1 MDLDYNAF
9 NILIL
14 FGAIQGIILCFFLR
28 QKRSINPLAV
38 DFFLLFLFS
47 LSFFNLIYAFLDMD
61 LFKYHRPLHMFP
73 FPYKWLIGAGFYFFI
88 KNQFPV
94 TENKSP
100 YHKKEWYLLAP
111 AFVYL
116 ILRTYWFSIAVQEDS
131 FRITAVVVS
140 SGFFRIHEFFFLFF
154 TFFMGVASLL
164 ILKKNEHKIHSKSL
178 SVLKWLKKFTWV
190 FISIS
195 CIDILLYTIDLIIN
209 SGIESFG
216 FYYATLLINAAFI
229 YWIGFMGFTKSKL
242 FFNTFKFNQD
252 LSDAPLSDIS
262 EKLNQAIQVEKV
274 YLNPSLTL
282 SELSVKFK
290 MTPKEL
296 SKHIND
302 VLGMNFSEYINLHRV
317 EEVKTLMSSKDALK
331 YTLVT
336 LAEKAGFSSKSSFNE
351 SFKKVTGDTPSAYKK
366 KIGSS

>member
-1 MDLDYNAF
+1 MDLQYNAF

-28 QKRSINPLAV
+28 QKRSVNPLAV

-47 LSFFNLIYAFLDMD
+47 LSFFNLIYAFLDMN

-88 KNQFPV
+88 KNQFPT
-94 TENKSP
+94 TESKSP
-100 YHKKEWYLLAP
+100 HHQKEWYLLAP

-116 ILRTYWFSIAVQEDS
+116 LLRTYWFSIAVQENS
-131 FRITAVVVS
+131 YRITDVVVY

-154 TFFMGVASLL
+154 TFFMGIASLL
-164 ILKKNEHKIHSKSL
+164 FLKKNEHKIHSKSL
-178 SVLKWLKKFTWV
+178 PTIAWLKKFTWV
-190 FISIS
+190 FIGVSA
-195 CIDILLYTIDLIIN
+195 IDTILYTSDLIIN
-209 SGIESFG
+209 AGLESFG

-242 FFNTFKFNQD
+242 FFNTFKYTQD
-252 LSDAPLSDIS
+252 ISEVPLSDIA
-262 EKLNQAIQVEKV
+262 EKLHQAIQDEKV

-282 SELSVKFK
+282 SEMSVQLKC
-290 MTPKEL
+290 TPKEL

-302 VLGMNFSEYINLHRV
+302 VLGMNFSEYINMHRV
-317 EEVKTLMSSKDALK
+317 EAVKVLMTSEEASK

-351 SFKKVTGDTPSAYKK
+351 TFKKVTGETPSAYKK
-366 KIGSS
+366 KIKNL